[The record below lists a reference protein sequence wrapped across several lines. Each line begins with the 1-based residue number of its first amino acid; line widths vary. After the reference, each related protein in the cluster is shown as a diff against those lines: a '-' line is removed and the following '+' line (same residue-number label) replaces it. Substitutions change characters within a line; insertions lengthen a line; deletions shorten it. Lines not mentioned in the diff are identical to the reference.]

1 MAARMTPQT
10 TRATA
15 MRVTEMA
22 TVTAEDIVLEDELH
36 LVLLLLPGE
45 VDVGAEVLL
54 RNLVTIVNLTLD
66 RNRTIRTKKQ
76 VVKVG
81 DGKEE

>member
-1 MAARMTPQT
+1 
-10 TRATA
+10 

-22 TVTAEDIVLEDELH
+22 TVTAEDIVLEDELR